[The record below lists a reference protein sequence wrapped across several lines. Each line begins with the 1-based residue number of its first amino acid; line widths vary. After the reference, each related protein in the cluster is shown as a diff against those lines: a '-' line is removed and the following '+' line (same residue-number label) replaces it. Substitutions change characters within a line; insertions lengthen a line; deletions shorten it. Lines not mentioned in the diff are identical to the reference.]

1 MAVTSQVRVGVRIRP
16 ITSKESSEGGKV
28 VVDANAFDS
37 TVGISK
43 RKFTYDSVFDSNVSN
58 EDLFHS
64 VAPPLLDAF
73 LNGYNA
79 TVSTIN
85 LRIVSTLG

>member
-1 MAVTSQVRVGVRIRP
+1 MAAPSSHVRVGVRIRP
-16 ITSKESSEGGKV
+16 ITSKESSEGGKQV
-28 VVDANAFDS
+28 IEANSFDR
-37 TVGISK
+37 TVSLSK

-58 EDLFHS
+58 EDLYSS

-79 TVSTIN
+79 TVS
-85 LRIVSTLG
+85 LLKMPPLQ